1 MTEEMLE
8 KLAEII
14 EGLREILDKLEDT
27 PDLKSEYLLDQAL
40 GNITTVYDTNNV

>member
-14 EGLREILDKLEDT
+14 EGLREILDELVDT
-27 PDLKSEYLLDQAL
+27 PDLKSEHLLDQAL